1 MDLSIFPMLLL
12 KSLNSILK
20 MLIPCV
26 PSKMMN
32 TATKSWAGNIS
43 FIFNRQTEIDI
54 VDRLIEYINE
64 KLSEWYRIIII
75 LINPY
80 DSSNLLGIY

>member
-1 MDLSIFPMLLL
+1 
-12 KSLNSILK
+12 

-32 TATKSWAGNIS
+32 IATKSWAGIILYL
-43 FIFNRQTEIDI
+43 FKRQTEIDI

-80 DSSNLLGIY
+80 DSSNLLGIH